1 MGRYLLEALVALLII
16 GKVLTLPDRIKD
28 NISAWV
34 RWNKPPLGFS
44 KNNLDEV

>member
-28 NISAWV
+28 SISAWV